1 MIYARKRR
9 YTICGHTVT
18 ELTITWD
25 RVPAKSRALIAR
37 VALFVAVVLA
47 TFTLLEAT
55 DIPDH
60 KPTATLQP

>member
-18 ELTITWD
+18 EFTVTWD
-25 RVPAKSRALIAR
+25 RVPANTRKLIAQT
-37 VALFVAVVLA
+37 ALFIAVVLA

-55 DIPDH
+55 DIPDY
-60 KPTATLQP
+60 KPTVTLKP